1 MEGVEWVE
9 SSAMP
14 SLAVFHLKFEMGT
27 AMDVALERV
36 RGKVQGAK
44 KDLPAEV
51 KDPEAVK
58 ASTAFF
64 PQMVVAVVG
73 NRSDSALTDAAKK
86 LKNNL
91 ATVPGV
97 AGIDLRGE
105 QTPAIRVR
113 LDPVKLANHHLSM
126 DDVAAKLRLANIRV
140 PGGELKVGPLLTLL
154 QIDRDLSD
162 AESVMKVVIASH
174 PDEHGVQQTVVLG
187 DVADVRE
194 APLALSSGSSS
205 TASRRSRSRCASVRR
220 RTRSPSV
227 LRSGSRLSTSTRAS
241 CRRGPRS
248 GSSTTSRSGL
258 QDWSRRSSRAWGK
271 GCSLAA
277 VIIITLGMGWRAAS
291 VVAGCSPARRSRR
304 SSVSTSSASP
314 SSRSRLPD

>member
-1 MEGVEWVE
+1 MDPRSAEGGRPLQGAPISPKPGAIKGSGLKEISAAAIARWRLVLVAAIGLVLLGALAWNNIPRLEDPKVEPPEVYVSMVYPGASPLDVESQVVRIVEDVLFGMEGVEWVE

-97 AGIDLRGE
+97 AGI
-105 QTPAIRVR
+105 
-113 LDPVKLANHHLSM
+113 
-126 DDVAAKLRLANIRV
+126 
-140 PGGELKVGPLLTLL
+140 
-154 QIDRDLSD
+154 
-162 AESVMKVVIASH
+162 
-174 PDEHGVQQTVVLG
+174 
-187 DVADVRE
+187 
-194 APLALSSGSSS
+194 
-205 TASRRSRSRCASVRR
+205 
-220 RTRSPSV
+220 RSP
-227 LRSGSRLSTSTRAS
+227 R
-241 CRRGPRS
+241 
-248 GSSTTSRSGL
+248 
-258 QDWSRRSSRAWGK
+258 
-271 GCSLAA
+271 
-277 VIIITLGMGWRAAS
+277 
-291 VVAGCSPARRSRR
+291 
-304 SSVSTSSASP
+304 
-314 SSRSRLPD
+314 